1 MARNTLLDFFADVGE
16 LEGTFVV
23 HDNGYRPRRF
33 TYREVAGIAR
43 GFALR
48 LRAAGIKK
56 SDKVLIWSEN
66 RPGWIGALWGAS
78 SKE

>member
-48 LRAAGIKK
+48 LRA
-56 SDKVLIWSEN
+56 
-66 RPGWIGALWGAS
+66 RGAKGTCRIAIPRVCES
-78 SKE
+78 GQ

>member
-1 MARNTLLDFFADVGE
+1 MARNTLVDFFADVSA

-23 HDNGYRPRRF
+23 HDNGYRPRSF

-43 GFALR
+43 AFALR

-56 SDKVLIWSEN
+56 TD
-66 RPGWIGALWGAS
+66 RALVP
-78 SKE
+78 